1 MKKSI
6 IFILI
11 TAFLL
16 AACAQSGEATPSE
29 AAPAEESTNMEEAAP
44 AEKTVVQV
52 LSWWDYTTST
62 PLQELKAGFEA
73 ENPDLELEFIQV
85 GEGYADKVLT
95 MIAGGGEMPD
105 VMMLAMDKVPFFAD
119 RGAIQNL
126 DSYISDDYKSE
137 LYPFVLDALT
147 YDGSVYAVA
156 RDVTPKV
163 MFLNTDLFTAAGLD
177 IPSADWTW
185 DDFKALA
192 SQLTVKDDGGQTTQW
207 GFYFPKYA
215 DGFAHWIMQNDA
227 TLVSADGMTS
237 TLDSANAIEAINFLR
252 DMILVDGSIPTES
265 QAQQFGTSGN
275 APFLA
280 NKVAMVAGGLS
291 TTVSL
296 DDAGINYTVLPL
308 PKGKLDLNTAF
319 VNAWTIPTGAK
330 DPDLSWRVME
340 YFSTNGQQI
349 VLDTGM
355 GLPASNSV
363 DTSEFVAAHDFNRY
377 FIEAMDT
384 AVPFPAP
391 LYGADYWT
399 LIKTEFDLMWLGD
412 ISVEDAVS
420 SVVEQGNLILSG
432 EN

>member
-6 IFILI
+6 FFIII

-16 AACAQSGEATPSE
+16 AACGTSAEATTPE
-29 AAPAEESTNMEEAAP
+29 AAEVEEAAP
-44 AEKTVVQV
+44 VEKTVVQV
-52 LSWWDYTTST
+52 LSWWDFTTSV

-95 MIAGGGEMPD
+95 MIAGGGDLPD

-119 RGAIQNL
+119 RGAIMNL
-126 DSYISDDYKSE
+126 DDYITDDYKNE

-163 MFLNTDLFTAAGLD
+163 MFLNTDLFEAAGLD
-177 IPSADWTW
+177 IPDEDWTW
-185 DDFKALA
+185 ADFKALA
-192 SQLTVKDDGGQTTQW
+192 SQLTVKDDSGQATQW
-207 GFYFPKYA
+207 GYYFPKYA

-227 TLVSADGMTS
+227 TLVSDDGQTS
-237 TLDSANAIEAINFLR
+237 TLDSAEAIEAIYFLR
-252 DMILVDGSIPTES
+252 DMILVDGSIPTET

-280 NKVAMVAGGLS
+280 NKVAMITGGLS

-308 PKGKLDLNTAF
+308 PQGKLNLNTAF

-330 DPDLSWRVME
+330 NPDLSWRVME
-340 YFSTNGQQI
+340 YFSTKGQQI

-355 GLPASNSV
+355 GLPASSGV
-363 DTSEFVAAHDFNRY
+363 DTSAFVEANDFNKY
-377 FIEAMDT
+377 FIDSMET
-384 AVPFPAP
+384 AVPFPSP

-412 ISVEDAVS
+412 VSVEDAVN
-420 SVVEQGNLILSG
+420 SVVEQGNVILSG